1 MSAEGYAAGR
11 HAQAYVETEKK
22 VDIAQPPG
30 FDDGPGAAEHPLRP
44 AETGAGSDQRACQL
58 VRLSVCAT
66 ASPMT
71 TWPSWPQACIV
82 PGRCDAHPCL
92 AGRCASTA
100 SRIGKASRSA
110 RIATVGPPNALLQF
124 RRRSLSRV
132 AQSATGPAL
141 AYREG
146 TPIRPGPNTPFF
158 SGARRR
164 RQSSRSLP
172 SRVQGGRV
180 ENADP
185 RSEMAAGVGEST
197 TFNINGRATGHLGWG
212 ADEVPVT
219 RTPPHA
225 VTLAAPGY
233 SRVRPQ
239 SRCFW
244 SA

>member
-58 VRLSVCAT
+58 VRLSVRAT

-92 AGRCASTA
+92 AGRCVSTA

-110 RIATVGPPNALLQF
+110 RIATVGPECAPSISATQPVPGCPVGDWPSLGVSRRNSDPTRTEYPIFLRRSTAKAVVSLSSQPSSGRACRKRRSAIRDGC
-124 RRRSLSRV
+124 RRRAELTRPSISTGALP
-132 AQSATGPAL
+132 AT
-141 AYREG
+141 
-146 TPIRPGPNTPFF
+146 
-158 SGARRR
+158 
-164 RQSSRSLP
+164 
-172 SRVQGGRV
+172 
-180 ENADP
+180 
-185 RSEMAAGVGEST
+185 
-197 TFNINGRATGHLGWG
+197 
-212 ADEVPVT
+212 
-219 RTPPHA
+219 
-225 VTLAAPGY
+225 
-233 SRVRPQ
+233 
-239 SRCFW
+239 
-244 SA
+244 